1 MTRKEF
7 LEEMF
12 WLSFFILILVFTYAC
27 ISKNAEL
34 AFTSAAG
41 QGFSLI
47 FYIWRMER
55 GNK

>member
-1 MTRKEF
+1 MTRDEF

-27 ISKNAEL
+27 ISKNSGL
-34 AFTSAAG
+34 ALTSSAG
-41 QGFSLI
+41 QGFSFI
-47 FYIWRMER
+47 FYIWRVGS